1 MFVWNDNFPTSLN
14 LMALFFWG
22 CGVGTAIGIIV
33 QLVRILLYIIFVRWE
48 N

>member
-1 MFVWNDNFPTSLN
+1 MFVWNDNFPTSFN

-22 CGVGTAIGIIV
+22 CGVGAAIGIIV
-33 QLVRILLYIIFVRWE
+33 QLVWVLLYKIFVRWE